1 MFAFRRGTLAA
12 QRAPA
17 VFRQPVRTIMINGR
31 YYDPFHPLHMMGA
44 LTVMISIGCC
54 KMIVERRQRV
64 KAREEYERQ
73 LHMAMR
79 EEERGPTTDPRS
91 VL

>member
-1 MFAFRRGTLAA
+1 
-12 QRAPA
+12 
-17 VFRQPVRTIMINGR
+17 
-31 YYDPFHPLHMMGA
+31 MMGV

-73 LHMAMR
+73 LHMVMR
-79 EEERGPTTDPRS
+79 EEERGPTTEPRS